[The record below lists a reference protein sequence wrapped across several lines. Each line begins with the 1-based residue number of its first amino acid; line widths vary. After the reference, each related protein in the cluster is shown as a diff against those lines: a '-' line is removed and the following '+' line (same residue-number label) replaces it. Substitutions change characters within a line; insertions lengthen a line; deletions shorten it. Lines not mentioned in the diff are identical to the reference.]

1 MQENNYIYRSSSKS
15 IAMLHIGDIVKYHR
29 KKAGLCQKD
38 LADAAGTGKTVVF
51 DIEKGK
57 KTIQLNSLLKVL
69 KALNIELDLSSPL
82 MESYRRDKD
91 AKS

>member
-1 MQENNYIYRSSSKS
+1 MKENNYIYRSSSKS
-15 IAMLHIGDIVKYHR
+15 ITMLRIGDIVKYHR

-38 LADAAGTGKTVVF
+38 LAEAAGTGKTVVF

-69 KALNIELDLSSPL
+69 KALNIELELSSPL
-82 MESYRRDKD
+82 MESYRRDQD

>member
-1 MQENNYIYRSSSKS
+1 
-15 IAMLHIGDIVKYHR
+15 MLHIGDIVKYHR

-82 MESYRRDKD
+82 MESYRRDQD